1 MRLTLENAE
10 NKLIDLGLATRD
22 EIEKQKEK
30 RKFGQKECKILRR
43 FRKAVKEN
51 YEDFFPEKP
60 NMSLFKIRSER
71 LFHTGGEFIFF
82 VKTTIVL
89 FK

>member
-30 RKFGQKECKILRR
+30 RKFGQKTIIVNTAL
-43 FRKAVKEN
+43 
-51 YEDFFPEKP
+51 EKY
-60 NMSLFKIRSER
+60 S
-71 LFHTGGEFIFF
+71 
-82 VKTTIVL
+82 
-89 FK
+89 